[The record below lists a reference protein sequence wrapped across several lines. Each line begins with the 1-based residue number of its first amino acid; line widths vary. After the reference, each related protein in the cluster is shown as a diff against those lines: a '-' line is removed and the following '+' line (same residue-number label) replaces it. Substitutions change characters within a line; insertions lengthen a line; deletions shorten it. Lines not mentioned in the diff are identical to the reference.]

1 MSILDRLLGRYLAN
15 SEASEQAI
23 GPLAGIPI
31 LGLDA
36 LSSSAYGPEA
46 ALTILI
52 PLGAMG
58 LHYVFPI
65 TLAILVLLL
74 LVYVSY
80 QQTIAAYPSGGGSYT
95 VAHCNLGAT
104 AGLLSAAA
112 LLIDYVLNVAV
123 GISAGIGALISA
135 IPSLHSYTLILCLV
149 VLAVITLINLRGV
162 RESGFAFMI
171 PTYAFVSLLFGVLIY
186 GLWQTVVSKGHPI
199 PVEPMPAPPAAFE
212 TVSLW
217 LILRAFAS
225 GCTAMTGVEAVSNGV
240 RAFREPVVMN
250 ARRTLT
256 LIIAILMILLLGIAY
271 LSSVYGIHA
280 TEPGGEAYESLLSQL
295 IRAIMGRGLVYYV
308 TIGAVITVLSLSAN
322 TSFADFPRLCQIL
335 ANDNYLP
342 HAFAERGRRL
352 VFSQGII
359 ILSLLSALLLIFFGG
374 VTDRL
379 IPMFAIGAFL
389 AFTLSQ
395 AGMVVHWVRQPDRL
409 AVLPLAV
416 NLLGAIATG
425 VTLVVVFISKF
436 SEGAWLTALVIPAL
450 FLVFLRVRQHYYCVA
465 KEIACKEPLSFAD
478 SQPPIA
484 VVPIRGW
491 SRVARKA
498 LRFATEMSDEVYG
511 VHVESEGVSSHY
523 VGEQWENNVA
533 NPARQAGRSVPKLV
547 ILSSPYRKLF
557 GSFLD
562 FIDDLEKKHPGRR
575 IAVVIPNLAERRW
588 YHWFLHNQR
597 GVLLNA
603 TLFLRQDEK
612 IVLITVPWYLRD

>member
-1 MSILDRLLGRYLAN
+1 
-15 SEASEQAI
+15 
-23 GPLAGIPI
+23 
-31 LGLDA
+31 
-36 LSSSAYGPEA
+36 
-46 ALTILI
+46 
-52 PLGAMG
+52 
-58 LHYVFPI
+58 
-65 TLAILVLLL
+65 
-74 LVYVSY
+74 
-80 QQTIAAYPSGGGSYT
+80 
-95 VAHCNLGAT
+95 LGAT

-112 LLIDYVLNVAV
+112 LLIDYILNVAV
-123 GISAGIGALISA
+123 GISAGVGALISA
-135 IPSLHSYTLILCLV
+135 IPSLHSYTLTLCLV
-149 VLAVITLINLRGV
+149 VLVVITLINLRGV
-162 RESGFAFMI
+162 RESGYAFMI
-171 PTYAFVSLLFGVLIY
+171 PTYAFVTTLFGVLIW
-186 GLWQTVVSKGHPI
+186 GFCQTLISGGHPVA
-199 PVEPMPAPPAAFE
+199 VEPLPTPPAALE
-212 TVSLW
+212 TASIW

-240 RAFREPVVMN
+240 RAFREPVVGN

-271 LSSVYGIHA
+271 LSTAYGIHA
-280 TEPGGEAYESLLSQL
+280 TEPGGDSYESLLSQL
-295 IRAIMGRGLVYYV
+295 IRAIAGRGVIYYV
-308 TIGAVITVLSLSAN
+308 TIGSVITVLSLSAN

-352 VFSQGII
+352 VFSQGIL
-359 ILSLLSALLLIFFGG
+359 ILSLLSGLLLIFFGG

-395 AGMVVHWVRQPDRL
+395 AGMVVHWVRQPGRL
-409 AVLPLAV
+409 AFFPFTV
-416 NLLGAIATG
+416 NLIGALATAL
-425 VTLVVVFISKF
+425 TLVVVFVSKF
-436 SEGAWLTALVIPAL
+436 GEGAWLTAIVLPL
-450 FLVFLRVRQHYYCVA
+450 LYLMFQRVRQHYFCVA
-465 KEIACKEPLSFAD
+465 KEISCKEPLSFAD
-478 SQPPIA
+478 TLPPIA

-491 SRVARKA
+491 SKVARKA

-523 VGEQWENNVA
+523 VEEQWNHNVV
-533 NPARQAGRSVPKLV
+533 NPAQAAGRPLPKLV
-547 ILSSPYRKLF
+547 VLSSPYRKLF

-603 TLFLRQDEK
+603 ALFLRQDEK